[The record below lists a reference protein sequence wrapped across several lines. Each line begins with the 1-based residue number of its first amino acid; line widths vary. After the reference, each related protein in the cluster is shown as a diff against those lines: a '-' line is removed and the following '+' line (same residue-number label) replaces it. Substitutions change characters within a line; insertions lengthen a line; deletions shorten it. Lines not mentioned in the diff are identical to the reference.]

1 MKALALKYRPKVF
14 EDVVEQG
21 STIKILQKQLLTD
34 STMNCYLFV
43 GPAGCG
49 KTTCARIM
57 AREINKGHGTPI
69 EIDAASNNGVE
80 NVRDIINGAQMKSLD
95 SEYKV
100 YILDECHMLSTGAWN
115 AMLKLIEEPP
125 MKTIFIF
132 CTTDPQKIPA
142 TIISRVQRF
151 DFQRIGF
158 DGIVARLEHIIK
170 NEINDWVNEQCKEY
184 GITFDQPILEDN
196 VVDNCP
202 INYELEALKYIA
214 KLADGGMRDAITML
228 DKCLSFSSDLTLDN
242 VIKAL
247 GAVNYD
253 DMFDLTD
260 YITDFKEKEMLELIE
275 SKYHQGCD
283 LKQFIKQYSLFIL
296 DMCKYITFNNF
307 NYIQIP
313 NIYEERLKN
322 YISSVE
328 PKFVKQLLDKI
339 IEISNLIK
347 WEHNCKAIIQMNLIL
362 LCSE

>member
-1 MKALALKYRPKVF
+1 MKALALKYRPQTF

-21 STIKILQKQLLTD
+21 STIKILQKQLLTE

-57 AREINKGHGTPI
+57 AREINKGLGNPI

-80 NVRDIINGAQMKSLD
+80 NVRDIISGAQMKSLD

-158 DGIVARLEHIIK
+158 DGIVARLKHIMD
-170 NEINDWVNEQCKEY
+170 NEINEWVESQCKEY
-184 GITFDQPILEDN
+184 EITPDQPMLEDN
-196 VVDNCP
+196 VVDSCP
-202 INYELEALKYIA
+202 ITYELEALKYIA

-228 DKCLSFSSDLTLDN
+228 DKCLSFSADLTLDN

-247 GAVNYD
+247 GSVNYE
-253 DMFDLTD
+253 DMFNLTD
-260 YITDFKEKEMLELIE
+260 YITDFKEAEMLELIE
-275 SKYHQGCD
+275 SKYRQGCD

-296 DMCKYITFNNF
+296 DICKYNTFKNF

-313 NIYEERLKN
+313 SIYEKRLN
-322 YISSVE
+322 DYVSSVE
-328 PKFVKQLLDKI
+328 PKFIKQLLDKM

-347 WEHNCKAIIQMNLIL
+347 WEHNCKAVIQMNLIL
-362 LCSE
+362 LCNE

>member
-1 MKALALKYRPKVF
+1 MKALALKYRPQTF
-14 EDVVEQG
+14 NDVVEQNA
-21 STIKILQKQLLTD
+21 TVKILKKQLETN
-34 STMNCYLFV
+34 TIMNCYLFV

-57 AREINKGHGTPI
+57 AKEINKGLGSPI

-158 DGIVARLEHIIK
+158 EGIVNRLNYILQ
-170 NEINDWVNEQCKEY
+170 NEKEEW
-184 GITFDQPILEDN
+184 ITKECERFDITPDEPMLEDQ

-202 INYELEALKYIA
+202 IIWDEEAIKYIA
-214 KLADGGMRDAITML
+214 KLADGGMRDAITRL
-228 DKCLSFSSDLTLDN
+228 DKCLSFNNNLTLDN

-247 GAVNYD
+247 GAVNYE
-253 DMFDLTD
+253 DMFNLTD
-260 YITDFKEKEMLELIE
+260 YITDYKEKDMINLIE
-275 SKYHQGCD
+275 NKYQEGCD
-283 LKQFIKQYSLFIL
+283 LKQFIKDYTMFLL
-296 DMCKYITFNNF
+296 DVCKYSTFESF
-307 NYIQIP
+307 DYIQIP
-313 NIYEERLKN
+313 SIYEKRLKD
-322 YISSVE
+322 YIKSVE
-328 PKFVKQLLDKI
+328 PSFVRELLNKI
-339 IEISNLIK
+339 IEINNLIK
-347 WEHNCKAIIQMNLIL
+347 WEHNCKQIIEMQLIL
-362 LCSE
+362 LCKE

>member
-1 MKALALKYRPKVF
+1 MKALALKYRPQKF

-21 STIKILQKQLLTD
+21 ATVQILKKQLEENAI
-34 STMNCYLFV
+34 MNCYLFV

-57 AREINKGHGTPI
+57 AKEINKGLGSPI

-100 YILDECHMLSTGAWN
+100 YILDECHMLSAGAWN

-158 DGIVARLEHIIK
+158 DSIVNRLNYILE
-170 NEINDWVNEQCKEY
+170 NERDEWITKEFKEY
-184 GITFDQPILEDN
+184 EITPEQPMLEDQ
-196 VVDNCP
+196 VIDNCP
-202 INYELEALKYIA
+202 IVWDEEAIKYIA
-214 KLADGGMRDAITML
+214 KLADGGMRDAITRL
-228 DKCLSFSSDLTLDN
+228 DKCLSFNINLTLDN

-247 GAVNYD
+247 GAVNYE
-253 DMFDLTD
+253 DMFNLTD
-260 YITDFKEKEMLELIE
+260 YITDYKEKEMISLIE
-275 SKYHQGCD
+275 SKYQEGCD
-283 LKQFIKQYSLFIL
+283 LKQFIKDYTMFLL
-296 DMCKYITFNNF
+296 DMCKYNTFKTF
-307 NYIQIP
+307 DYIQIP
-313 NIYEERLKN
+313 SIYKDRLET
-322 YISSVE
+322 YINSTEPSFIRELLNSV
-328 PKFVKQLLDKI
+328 I
-339 IEISNLIK
+339 TISNLIK
-347 WEHNCKAIIQMNLIL
+347 WEHNCKQIIEMQLIL
-362 LCSE
+362 LCK

>member
-1 MKALALKYRPKVF
+1 MKALALKYRPKTF

-21 STIKILQKQLLTD
+21 STIKILQKQLITN

-49 KTTCARIM
+49 KTTCARIL
-57 AREINKGHGTPI
+57 ARDINKGLGTPI

-158 DGIVARLEHIIK
+158 NGIVSRLKYIMDIEIK
-170 NEINDWVNEQCKEY
+170 EWVDEQCKEY
-184 GITFDQPILEDN
+184 DITPENPMLEDN
-196 VVDNCP
+196 VFDNCP
-202 INYELEALKYIA
+202 MTYEGEALEYIA

-228 DKCLSFSSDLTLDN
+228 DKCLSYSPELTLDN

-253 DMFDLTD
+253 DMFNLTD
-260 YITDFKEKEMLELIE
+260 FITDYKEAEMIELIE
-275 SKYHQGCD
+275 SKYREGCD

-296 DMCKYITFNNF
+296 DICKYNTFKNF
-307 NYIQIP
+307 DYIQIP
-313 NIYEERLKN
+313 SIYNERLDAYVK
-322 YISSVE
+322 SVE
-328 PKFVKQLLDKI
+328 PVFIKQLLDKI

-347 WEHNCKAIIQMNLIL
+347 WEHNCKAVIEMNLIL
-362 LCSE
+362 LCNG

>member
-21 STIKILQKQLLTD
+21 STIKILQKQLLTN

-57 AREINKGHGTPI
+57 AREINNNLGTPI

-125 MKTIFIF
+125 VKTIFIF

-158 DGIVARLEHIIK
+158 NSIVKRLEHIMQ
-170 NEINDWVNEQCKEY
+170 NEREDWITEQCKEY
-184 GITFDQPILEDN
+184 EINPDEPMLEDN
-196 VVDNCP
+196 VADNCP
-202 INYELEALKYIA
+202 LRYDQEALKYIA

-228 DKCLSFSSDLTLDN
+228 DKCISFSAEVTLDN

-260 YITDFKEKEMLELIE
+260 YITDYKEKEMIELIE
-275 SKYHQGCD
+275 SKYREGCD
-283 LKQFIKQYSLFIL
+283 LKQFIKQYSLFLL
-296 DMCKYITFNNF
+296 DICKYNTFKSF
-307 NYIQIP
+307 EYIQIP
-313 NIYEERLKN
+313 GIYEERLKN
-322 YISSVE
+322 YVASVE
-328 PKFVKQLLDKI
+328 PKFIKQLLDKI

-347 WEHNCKAIIQMNLIL
+347 WEHSCKAAIEMNLML
-362 LCSE
+362 LCNE